1 MKFEDGVG
9 DVDYLIWSV
18 MSLLQSQPSQQWCEE
33 SDDGL
38 PKPFE

>member
-9 DVDYLIWSV
+9 DDDDLIWIV

-33 SDDGL
+33 SDDRL
-38 PKPFE
+38 PEPFE